1 MLDFLLCVVC
11 YRSIHNIVYLWSSV
25 KMRRYLLPIFLLTG
39 LLSVDAFVRSS
50 TCPIGARRCHF
61 SHSYKSKTKS
71 KTKTI
76 TNIQSSSFTS
86 PSFVTIKSHGISLQ
100 RSSLSDDDESSSTK
114 RKQRKRRKRKTS
126 PPDSD
131 SSSASV
137 TPRPDEPVKLQVQD
151 IRDVV
156 AGRTGGTTSTPVD
169 TTTTSTQTAPTKSL
183 SSASERT
190 STGDDSLERLLVDAR
205 EMQES
210 DEKEGGLNSRDKAE
224 EESFSIP
231 ATIGSVMST
240 IVTIDFFVVC
250 ALLLWFLTGIASSYL
265 LKNDAIQIAFNNIFE
280 PVVQPAL
287 GVLMIASIASS
298 VFKEDEGEG

>member
-1 MLDFLLCVVC
+1 
-11 YRSIHNIVYLWSSV
+11 
-25 KMRRYLLPIFLLTG
+25 
-39 LLSVDAFVRSS
+39 
-50 TCPIGARRCHF
+50 
-61 SHSYKSKTKS
+61 
-71 KTKTI
+71 
-76 TNIQSSSFTS
+76 
-86 PSFVTIKSHGISLQ
+86 
-100 RSSLSDDDESSSTK
+100 
-114 RKQRKRRKRKTS
+114 
-126 PPDSD
+126 
-131 SSSASV
+131 
-137 TPRPDEPVKLQVQD
+137 
-151 IRDVV
+151 
-156 AGRTGGTTSTPVD
+156 
-169 TTTTSTQTAPTKSL
+169 
-183 SSASERT
+183 
-190 STGDDSLERLLVDAR
+190 
-205 EMQES
+205 MQES